1 MVFIG
6 AINPYKWPL
15 VKRQTQDKV
24 KTDVKGDT
32 RLS

>member
-1 MVFIG
+1 MVFIR
-6 AINPYKWPL
+6 AVNPNKWPL
-15 VKRQTQDKV
+15 VKRQMQGKA